1 MEKVFRTTSNDK
13 KGIMQ
18 RKLSA
23 LIPLATE
30 SGYHLDR
37 YKTAVEAIKEWIS
50 NPYDLGEIEDG
61 VAGGIQNASAIDETQ
76 DALNQKL
83 TREILRYLQEEEQLD
98 RTLFLAKRRPFEMG
112 GEIYMQAPDA
122 ISIDSHNRTIETIRY
137 KAGAAT
143 GMTRGVKGLKPED
156 FSKLE
161 KFYDL
166 YADLKYVTQNIKNI
180 TVQFCDGNPYV
191 VKCNYYFLK
200 KTTDK
205 KNSFEKSFFTGKG
218 NSIVGI
224 EETHCYGEAP
234 HVSDLDTLF
243 AAYLEQATTV
253 GFECDKNNCT
263 FCDYKSFCNY
273 TKANVK
279 QEKKEIHVSAL
290 GTPSP
295 AQQAIIDAACDT
307 AHWPYIKVNAGAG
320 SGKTYTMV
328 SLVMNLLKRGYKI
341 SEIFVTSFTN
351 AGVNEIRERIA
362 SAAKAEGFNLSP
374 DEIHSF
380 TFDSFYYQMI
390 SAHYRDLGFPAM
402 PKLLKADVQ
411 KQYVEDLVKEYIVAD
426 IDYGRMDF
434 NVETGTSNPWVVT
447 AVSKAFNLI
456 QTYHIDPDDG
466 ENAEEKLKNLLVD
479 AKLFNSM
486 SENSLADILTLY
498 KKFDARLN
506 EENLITYSHLQ
517 GIMDVLLMIK
527 PDLYEQLG
535 YRYIVVDEFQDSN
548 EYQVQTI
555 KALSETTSFEKMI
568 VVGDDA
574 QAIYGFRDTTPE
586 YIIHFADYIGQPV
599 KDMYLLENRR
609 STPQIINVANQV
621 IALNKERIDKDL
633 IPVRADGK
641 PVSLQ
646 GFHSRKDERQFIVDE
661 IERLIT
667 SGKYKPE
674 NICVID
680 RKRSGLL
687 DIGTRLSEKG
697 IPWVSKVGQNLLTNS
712 KVKAALSLCD
722 AFYDPDVTVHYFDY
736 LVAKHDGQILD
747 LPDEQL
753 TEEIEKLK
761 TIFSGMDQLEFEAQ
775 RAILHEL
782 LDDLKEVEEDEIY
795 DYFLELLY
803 DNEGLPEELEY
814 SRIFKKYGSA
824 MEKKLDQSYVG
835 VTLVTAH
842 SSKGL
847 EWPVVFNSVT
857 NYDTPS
863 LHSKTPAS
871 QKNLEETRRLLFV
884 STTRAR
890 DLLYLTGVYVAAGSE
905 KDGYTYNQF
914 LEELHAITGKF
925 YDPIDHVKE
934 AERAAKREAAK
945 LKRAERRAKQ
955 DVLVGNLSL
964 L

>member
-1 MEKVFRTTSNDK
+1 MHFVSMERRV
-13 KGIMQ
+13 
-18 RKLSA
+18 
-23 LIPLATE
+23 
-30 SGYHLDR
+30 
-37 YKTAVEAIKEWIS
+37 
-50 NPYDLGEIEDG
+50 
-61 VAGGIQNASAIDETQ
+61 
-76 DALNQKL
+76 
-83 TREILRYLQEEEQLD
+83 REN
-98 RTLFLAKRRPFEMG
+98 
-112 GEIYMQAPDA
+112 
-122 ISIDSHNRTIETIRY
+122 SHAR
-137 KAGAAT
+137 
-143 GMTRGVKGLKPED
+143 
-156 FSKLE
+156 
-161 KFYDL
+161 
-166 YADLKYVTQNIKNI
+166 
-180 TVQFCDGNPYV
+180 C
-191 VKCNYYFLK
+191 
-200 KTTDK
+200 
-205 KNSFEKSFFTGKG
+205 
-218 NSIVGI
+218 
-224 EETHCYGEAP
+224 
-234 HVSDLDTLF
+234 
-243 AAYLEQATTV
+243 
-253 GFECDKNNCT
+253 
-263 FCDYKSFCNY
+263 
-273 TKANVK
+273 
-279 QEKKEIHVSAL
+279 
-290 GTPSP
+290 
-295 AQQAIIDAACDT
+295 
-307 AHWPYIKVNAGAG
+307 GAG
-320 SGKTYTMV
+320 E
-328 SLVMNLLKRGYKI
+328 KI
-341 SEIFVTSFTN
+341 E
-351 AGVNEIRERIA
+351 IA
-362 SAAKAEGFNLSP
+362 SKSYLS
-374 DEIHSF
+374 
-380 TFDSFYYQMI
+380 
-390 SAHYRDLGFPAM
+390 
-402 PKLLKADVQ
+402 
-411 KQYVEDLVKEYIVAD
+411 
-426 IDYGRMDF
+426 
-434 NVETGTSNPWVVT
+434 
-447 AVSKAFNLI
+447 
-456 QTYHIDPDDG
+456 
-466 ENAEEKLKNLLVD
+466 
-479 AKLFNSM
+479 
-486 SENSLADILTLY
+486 
-498 KKFDARLN
+498 
-506 EENLITYSHLQ
+506 
-517 GIMDVLLMIK
+517 
-527 PDLYEQLG
+527 
-535 YRYIVVDEFQDSN
+535 
-548 EYQVQTI
+548 
-555 KALSETTSFEKMI
+555 LS
-568 VVGDDA
+568 
-574 QAIYGFRDTTPE
+574 IYGFRDTTPE

-674 NICVID
+674 DICVID

-722 AFYDPDVTVHYFDY
+722 AFYDPNVTVHYFDY

-747 LPDEQL
+747 LPEEQL

-761 TIFSGMDQLEFEAQ
+761 TIFSSMDQLEFEAQ

-782 LDDLKEVEEDEIY
+782 LDDLKEVEDDEIY

-847 EWPVVFNSVT
+847 EWPVLFNSVT

-863 LHSKTPAS
+863 LHSKTSAS

-955 DVLVGNLSL
+955 DVLVSNLSL